1 MKESNRCKKCC
12 CQSPTAILSVLVVCS
27 LISTILA
34 GVILQDGFTTAPT
47 KHELFVGSLVT
58 GIVVVSSIALVVG
71 TMFLLLSCW
80 RDHRKRRQNNGL
92 FNKNIVKPLGSTDSN
107 NEEGGQQRSS
117 DFDDIIVG
125 EDNW

>member
-1 MKESNRCKKCC
+1 MGESNRCKKCC

-34 GVILQDGFTTAPT
+34 GIVLQDGFTTAPT

-80 RDHRKRRQNNGL
+80 RDHRKRRQTNGL
-92 FNKNIVKPLGSTDSN
+92 FNKNLVKPLGSTNSDN
-107 NEEGGQQRSS
+107 REEEQQENG
-117 DFDDIIVG
+117 DFDDVITDG
-125 EDNW
+125 SKW